1 MHLDQL
7 SQYLIYG
14 HIATGTVA
22 LLVGA
27 IALLAKKGSWLHKRC
42 GKVFLYSM
50 AASAVVSMV
59 VAMLPG
65 HESAFLFG
73 IAVMSLYFIIS
84 GYRSLRYKHK
94 NPNLMLDKIVSVV
107 ILITGSLM
115 IVLPI
120 LESGKLNVVLFVF
133 GLLSLVF
140 GISDFKNF
148 KDLKAL
154 RKKYLQLHLSKITG
168 GYISAVS
175 AFFVVNQIL
184 PGIWNWFTP
193 GVLGAI
199 FIVYWSR
206 KVDRKKG

>member
-1 MHLDQL
+1 MHSDQI

-14 HIATGTVA
+14 HIATGAIA
-22 LLVGA
+22 LMVGA

-50 AASAVVSMV
+50 TASALVSMV

-65 HESAFLFG
+65 HESAFLLG

-94 NPNLMLDKIVSVV
+94 NPNLTFDKIISIIIIV
-107 ILITGSLM
+107 TGFVM
-115 IVLPI
+115 VVLPI
-120 LESGKLNVVLFVF
+120 LQSGKLNVVLFVF
-133 GLLSLVF
+133 GILSMVF
-140 GISDFKNF
+140 GISDFKNY

-154 RKKYLQLHLSKITG
+154 KKKYLQLHLSKITG

-206 KVDRKKG
+206 KVERKKG